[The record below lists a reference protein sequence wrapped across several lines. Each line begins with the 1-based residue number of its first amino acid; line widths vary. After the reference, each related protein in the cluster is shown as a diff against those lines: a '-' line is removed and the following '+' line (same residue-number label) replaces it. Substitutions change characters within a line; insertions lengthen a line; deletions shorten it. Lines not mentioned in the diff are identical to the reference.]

1 MASIKTNNRT
11 RSLFYACEV
20 PYNQKEA
27 FRKEFDWMDDE
38 EFHRAMFFKYRG
50 SFYALAEF
58 LRTEGDLLAK
68 GWQGMLNE
76 TAFSALVIKIVDSH
90 WSVVVGRYFC

>member
-20 PYNQKEA
+20 PYTQKEA
-27 FRKEFDWMDDE
+27 FRKEFDWMNDE
-38 EFHRAMFFKYRG
+38 EFHYAMFFKYRG

-68 GWQGMLNE
+68 GWQGVLNE
-76 TAFSALVIKIVDSH
+76 TAFSALVVKIRDSQQ
-90 WSVVVGRYFC
+90 SVVVGRYIC